1 MISEHAS
8 PLATLGGVDAGG
20 QNVHVA
26 ALSAALAD
34 EGHTVTVYTRRDDPA
49 LPARV
54 AFAPGVEVVHLDAGP
69 ARAVPKDE
77 LLPHMGELADGLL
90 ADWRTARPDVVHSHF
105 WMSGVAAL
113 DAAARLAASPAGAAA
128 APPVLHTFHALGS
141 VKRRHLGAEDT
152 SPAARAELEPGV
164 GRRADAVIAT
174 CSDEAAELVRAGVDA
189 ARITVIPCGVD
200 IEHFMP
206 RSDDGDGDA
215 ADADRPMRVMVVG
228 RLVPRKGVD
237 LAIEALGIL
246 ARRGRTDVELVVVGG
261 SGDAASGSDDPEAR
275 RLMDAARAAGVAD
288 RVRLHGRVSQ
298 ADMPAVMRTADV
310 VVCAPW
316 YEPFGIVPLEA
327 MASGVPVVASAV
339 GGLTDSVVDGVTGIL
354 VPPRDPAA
362 IADALGELLA
372 DPARQRALGRAG
384 RDRMEHGYAWSTVAA
399 RTAEAYRG
407 AIQAAA
413 PDDLPA
419 DPTVVDAHLDALGPV
434 LDDLRRHAPRLTAW
448 GREMA
453 DRMSH
458 GARLLAAGNGGSAAE
473 AQHLTSEL
481 VGRFDGDRRPFS
493 AIALHS
499 ESSAVTAIGND
510 YGFDEVFAR
519 QVHAHARSGDIVVL
533 LSTSGRS
540 ENLLRAAAAARA
552 AGATTWAMTG
562 PGPNPLVEACDE
574 SLALDGPSANVQE
587 AQLVAVH
594 AICRSFESRL
604 KANDRAAARASA
616 TASASAAT
624 LSASAAAS
632 VSGSTVSESAASVP
646 VTVAP
651 ASTTAEPAEVP
662 A

>member
-1 MISEHAS
+1 MRIAMISEHAS

-26 ALSAALAD
+26 ALSAALAG
-34 EGHTVTVYTRRDDPA
+34 EGHTVTVYTRRDDEA

-69 ARAVPKDE
+69 ARAVPKDD

-90 ADWRTARPDVVHSHF
+90 ADWRTNRPDVVHSHF

-113 DAAARLAASPAGAAA
+113 DAAARLASSPVGAAS

-152 SPAARAELEPGV
+152 SPAERAELEPGV
-164 GRRADAVIAT
+164 GRRADAVVAT

-200 IEHFMP
+200 IGHFTP
-206 RSDDGDGDA
+206 RAEEADDAGD
-215 ADADRPMRVMVVG
+215 DRPMRVMVVG

-246 ARRGRTDVELVVVGG
+246 ARRGRTDVELVIVGG
-261 SGDAASGSDDPEAR
+261 SGDAAGATEDAEAR

-372 DPARQRALGRAG
+372 DPARRLALGRAG

-399 RTAEAYRG
+399 RTADAYRA

-413 PDDLPA
+413 IDDLPD

-434 LDDLRRHAPRLTAW
+434 LAALRTHAPRLTAW
-448 GREMA
+448 GSEMA
-453 DRMSH
+453 DRLSH
-458 GARLLAAGNGGSAAE
+458 GARLIAAGNGGSAAE

-493 AIALHS
+493 AIALHA

-540 ENLLRAAAAARA
+540 VNLLRAAAAARA

-594 AICRSFESRL
+594 AICRAFESRL
-604 KANDRAAARASA
+604 QANDRAAARA
-616 TASASAAT
+616 TAPVDAAPASPG
-624 LSASAAAS
+624 SAAAAPA
-632 VSGSTVSESAASVP
+632 VAAAGPAAVP

-651 ASTTAEPAEVP
+651 ASTTAAPAEVP

>member
-1 MISEHAS
+1 MRIAMISEHAS

-34 EGHTVTVYTRRDDPA
+34 EGHTVTVYTRRDDA
-49 LPARV
+49 SLPARV

-90 ADWRTARPDVVHSHF
+90 ADWRTNRPDVVHSHF

-113 DAAARLAASPAGAAA
+113 DAAARLASSPVGAAA

-152 SPAARAELEPGV
+152 SPAERAELEPGV
-164 GRRADAVIAT
+164 GRRADAVVAT

-200 IEHFMP
+200 IEHFTPLEGSTP
-206 RSDDGDGDA
+206 RSDEPGDDA
-215 ADADRPMRVMVVG
+215 ADRPMRVMVVG

-237 LAIEALGIL
+237 LAITALGIL
-246 ARRGRTDVELVVVGG
+246 ADRGQEDVELVIVGG
-261 SGDAASGSDDPEAR
+261 SGDAASATEDAEAR

-372 DPARQRALGRAG
+372 DPARRRALGRAG
-384 RDRMEHGYAWSTVAA
+384 RDRMEHGYSWATVAA
-399 RTAEAYRG
+399 RTADAYRS
-407 AIQAAA
+407 AIQSAAI
-413 PDDLPA
+413 DDLPD

-434 LDDLRRHAPRLTAW
+434 LDALRTHAPRLTAW
-448 GREMA
+448 GNEMA
-453 DRMSH
+453 DRLSH
-458 GARLLAAGNGGSAAE
+458 GARLIAAGNGGSAAE

-540 ENLLRAAAAARA
+540 VNLLRAAAAARA

-574 SLALDGPSANVQE
+574 SIALDGPSANVQE

-604 KANDRAAARASA
+604 QANDRAAARASA
-616 TASASAAT
+616 TASP
-624 LSASAAAS
+624 
-632 VSGSTVSESAASVP
+632 GSAASVP

-651 ASTTAEPAEVP
+651 ATTTTAPAEVP

>member
-34 EGHTVTVYTRRDDPA
+34 EGHTVTVYTRRDDA
-49 LPARV
+49 SLPARV

-90 ADWRTARPDVVHSHF
+90 ADWRTNRPDVVHSHF

-113 DAAARLAASPAGAAA
+113 DAAARLASSPVGAAA

-152 SPAARAELEPGV
+152 SPAERAELEPGV
-164 GRRADAVIAT
+164 GRRADAVVAT

-200 IEHFMP
+200 IEHFTP
-206 RSDDGDGDA
+206 RSYADT
-215 ADADRPMRVMVVG
+215 DADTDAGSGAPMRVMVVG

-237 LAIEALGIL
+237 LAITALGIL
-246 ARRGRTDVELVVVGG
+246 ADRGQRDVELVIVGG
-261 SGDAASGSDDPEAR
+261 SGDAAGATEDAEAR

-298 ADMPAVMRTADV
+298 ADMPAVMRSADV

-362 IADALGELLA
+362 IADALGMLLA
-372 DPARQRALGRAG
+372 DPARRRALGRAG
-384 RDRMEHGYAWSTVAA
+384 RDRMEHGYSWATVAA
-399 RTAEAYRG
+399 RTADAYRS
-407 AIQAAA
+407 AIQSAAI
-413 PDDLPA
+413 DDLPD

-434 LDDLRRHAPRLTAW
+434 LDALRTHAPRLTAW
-448 GREMA
+448 GNEMA
-453 DRMSH
+453 DRLSH
-458 GARLLAAGNGGSAAE
+458 GARLIAAGNGGSAAE

-540 ENLLRAAAAARA
+540 ANLLRAAAAARA

-574 SLALDGPSANVQE
+574 SIALDGPSANVQE

-604 KANDRAAARASA
+604 QANDRAAARASA
-616 TASASAAT
+616 TASP
-624 LSASAAAS
+624 
-632 VSGSTVSESAASVP
+632 GSAASVP

-651 ASTTAEPAEVP
+651 ATTTTAPAEVP

>member
-1 MISEHAS
+1 MRIAMISEHAS

-34 EGHTVTVYTRRDDPA
+34 EGHTVTVYTRRDDEA

-90 ADWRTARPDVVHSHF
+90 ADWRTNRPDVVHSHF

-113 DAAARLAASPAGAAA
+113 DAAARLASSPVGAAS

-152 SPAARAELEPGV
+152 SPAERTHLEPGV

-200 IEHFMP
+200 IGHFTP
-206 RSDDGDGDA
+206 RADDA
-215 ADADRPMRVMVVG
+215 AGDDHALMRVMVVG

-237 LAIEALGIL
+237 LAITALGIL
-246 ARRGRTDVELVVVGG
+246 ADRGHRDVELVIVGG
-261 SGDAASGSDDPEAR
+261 SGDAASATEDAEAR

-362 IADALGELLA
+362 IADALGELRA
-372 DPARQRALGRAG
+372 DPARRRALGRAG
-384 RDRMEHGYAWSTVAA
+384 RDRMEHGYSWATVAA
-399 RTAEAYRG
+399 RTADAYR
-407 AIQAAA
+407 AMIQDAAV
-413 PDDLPA
+413 DELPA
-419 DPTVVDAHLDALGPV
+419 DPTVVDAHLDALAPV
-434 LDDLRRHAPRLTAW
+434 LQALRAHAPRLTAW
-448 GREMA
+448 GSEMA
-453 DRMSH
+453 DRLSH
-458 GARLLAAGNGGSAAE
+458 GARLIAAGNGGSAAE

-493 AIALHS
+493 AIALHA

-540 ENLLRAAAAARA
+540 VNLLKAAAAARA

-616 TASASAAT
+616 AADAAPAAPAAVTSAAP
-624 LSASAAAS
+624 APAPAAAE
-632 VSGSTVSESAASVP
+632 VSA
-646 VTVAP
+646 
-651 ASTTAEPAEVP
+651 
-662 A
+662 

>member
-1 MISEHAS
+1 MRIAMISEHAS

-26 ALSAALAD
+26 ALSAALAG
-34 EGHTVTVYTRRDDPA
+34 EGHTVTVYTRRDDEA

-69 ARAVPKDE
+69 ARAVPKDD

-90 ADWRTARPDVVHSHF
+90 ADWRTNRPDVVHSHF

-113 DAAARLAASPAGAAA
+113 DAAARLASSPVGAAS

-152 SPAARAELEPGV
+152 SPAERTHLEPGV

-200 IEHFMP
+200 IGHFTP
-206 RSDDGDGDA
+206 RADDA
-215 ADADRPMRVMVVG
+215 AGDDHAPMRVMVVG

-237 LAIEALGIL
+237 LAITALGIL
-246 ARRGRTDVELVVVGG
+246 ADRGHRDVELVIVGG
-261 SGDAASGSDDPEAR
+261 PGDAASATEDAEAR

-362 IADALGELLA
+362 IADALGQLRA
-372 DPARQRALGRAG
+372 DPARRRALGRAG
-384 RDRMEHGYAWSTVAA
+384 RDRMEHGYSWATVAA
-399 RTAEAYRG
+399 RTADAYR
-407 AIQAAA
+407 AVIQDAAV
-413 PDDLPA
+413 DELPA
-419 DPTVVDAHLDALGPV
+419 DPTVVDAHLDALAPV
-434 LDDLRRHAPRLTAW
+434 LQALRAHAPRLTAW
-448 GREMA
+448 GSEMA
-453 DRMSH
+453 DRLSH
-458 GARLLAAGNGGSAAE
+458 GARLIAAGNGGSAAE

-493 AIALHS
+493 AIALHA

-540 ENLLRAAAAARA
+540 VNLLKAAAAARA

-616 TASASAAT
+616 AAD
-624 LSASAAAS
+624 AAPAAPAAVAAA
-632 VSGSTVSESAASVP
+632 
-646 VTVAP
+646 AP
-651 ASTTAEPAEVP
+651 APAAAEVS

>member
-1 MISEHAS
+1 
-8 PLATLGGVDAGG
+8 
-20 QNVHVA
+20 
-26 ALSAALAD
+26 
-34 EGHTVTVYTRRDDPA
+34 
-49 LPARV
+49 
-54 AFAPGVEVVHLDAGP
+54 
-69 ARAVPKDE
+69 
-77 LLPHMGELADGLL
+77 
-90 ADWRTARPDVVHSHF
+90 
-105 WMSGVAAL
+105 
-113 DAAARLAASPAGAAA
+113 
-128 APPVLHTFHALGS
+128 
-141 VKRRHLGAEDT
+141 
-152 SPAARAELEPGV
+152 
-164 GRRADAVIAT
+164 
-174 CSDEAAELVRAGVDA
+174 
-189 ARITVIPCGVD
+189 
-200 IEHFMP
+200 
-206 RSDDGDGDA
+206 
-215 ADADRPMRVMVVG
+215 
-228 RLVPRKGVD
+228 
-237 LAIEALGIL
+237 
-246 ARRGRTDVELVVVGG
+246 
-261 SGDAASGSDDPEAR
+261 
-275 RLMDAARAAGVAD
+275 MDAARAAGVAD

-362 IADALGELLA
+362 IADALEGLLA
-372 DPARQRALGRAG
+372 DPARRRRLGRAG

-399 RTAEAYRG
+399 RTAEAYRA

-419 DPTVVDAHLDALGPV
+419 DPTVVDAHLDALAPV
-434 LDDLRRHAPRLTAW
+434 LADLRTRAPRLTKW

-540 ENLLRAAAAARA
+540 QNLLRAAAAARA

-574 SLALDGPSANVQE
+574 HIALDGPSANVQE

-604 KANDRAAARASA
+604 QANDRAAARASA
-616 TASASAAT
+616 APAPVSG
-624 LSASAAAS
+624 AAS
-632 VSGSTVSESAASVP
+632 ASVP

>member
-8 PLATLGGVDAGG
+8 PLATIGGVDAGG

-34 EGHTVTVYTRRDDPA
+34 EGHTVTVYTRRDDPG

-69 ARAVPKDE
+69 ARAVSKDD

-90 ADWRTARPDVVHSHF
+90 ADWRTNRPDVVHSHF
-105 WMSGVAAL
+105 WMSGIAAL
-113 DAAARLAASPAGAAA
+113 DAAARLASSPVGAAA

-152 SPAARAELEPGV
+152 SPAERAALEPGV

-200 IEHFMP
+200 VEHFTPLDGRAPLVGGTP
-206 RSDDGDGDA
+206 RSPDDDGA
-215 ADADRPMRVMVVG
+215 ASGPMRVMVIG

-246 ARRGRTDVELVVVGG
+246 DRRGRREIELVIVGG
-261 SGDAASGSDDPEAR
+261 SGDAASAGEDTEAR
-275 RLMDAARAAGVAD
+275 RLMEAARAAGVAD

-362 IADALGELLA
+362 IADALEALHA
-372 DPARQRALGRAG
+372 DPARRRRLGRAG
-384 RDRMEHGYAWSTVAA
+384 RDRMEHGYSWSTVAA
-399 RTAEAYRG
+399 RTADAYRS
-407 AIQAAA
+407 AIQDAAL
-413 PDDLPA
+413 DDLPA

-434 LDDLRRHAPRLTAW
+434 LDALRTHAPRLTAW
-448 GREMA
+448 GSEMA

-540 ENLLRAAAAARA
+540 VNLLKAAAAARA

-562 PGPNPLVEACDE
+562 PGPNPLVEACDDHI
-574 SLALDGPSANVQE
+574 ALDGPSANVQE

-604 KANDRAAARASA
+604 KANDRAAAVASA
-616 TASASAAT
+616 TADAAPASPG
-624 LSASAAAS
+624 SAAA
-632 VSGSTVSESAASVP
+632 GAST
-646 VTVAP
+646 AP
-651 ASTTAEPAEVP
+651 ATAEVP

>member
-1 MISEHAS
+1 MRIAMISEHAS
-8 PLATLGGVDAGG
+8 PLATIGGVDAGG

-34 EGHTVTVYTRRDDPA
+34 EGHTVTVYTRRDDPE

-69 ARAVPKDE
+69 ARAVPKDD

-90 ADWRTARPDVVHSHF
+90 ADWRTNRPDVVHSHF

-113 DAAARLAASPAGAAA
+113 DAAARLASSPVGAAA

-152 SPAARAELEPGV
+152 SPAERAALEPGV

-189 ARITVIPCGVD
+189 VRITVIPCGVD
-200 IEHFMP
+200 IEHFTP
-206 RSDDGDGDA
+206 RADDA
-215 ADADRPMRVMVVG
+215 AGDDHAPMRVMVVG

-237 LAIEALGIL
+237 LAITALGIL
-246 ARRGRTDVELVVVGG
+246 ADRGHRDVELVIVGG
-261 SGDAASGSDDPEAR
+261 SGDAASATEDAEAR

-362 IADALGELLA
+362 IADALGELRA
-372 DPARQRALGRAG
+372 DPARRRALGRAG
-384 RDRMEHGYAWSTVAA
+384 RDRMEHGYSWATVAA
-399 RTAEAYRG
+399 RTAEAYRS
-407 AIQAAA
+407 AIQDAAL
-413 PDDLPA
+413 DDLPA

-434 LDDLRRHAPRLTAW
+434 LDALRAHAPRLTAW
-448 GREMA
+448 GSEMA
-453 DRMSH
+453 DRLSH
-458 GARLLAAGNGGSAAE
+458 GARLIAAGNGGSAAE

-510 YGFDEVFAR
+510 YGFEEVFAR

-540 ENLLRAAAAARA
+540 VNLLKAAAAARA

-616 TASASAAT
+616 AADAAPAAPASVASAAP
-624 LSASAAAS
+624 APAAAP
-632 VSGSTVSESAASVP
+632 AA
-646 VTVAP
+646 
-651 ASTTAEPAEVP
+651 AEVS

>member
-1 MISEHAS
+1 MRIAMISEHAS
-8 PLATLGGVDAGG
+8 PLATIGGVDAGG

-34 EGHTVTVYTRRDDPA
+34 EGHTVTVYTRRDDPG

-69 ARAVPKDE
+69 ARAVPKDD

-90 ADWRTARPDVVHSHF
+90 ADWRTNRPDVVHSHF

-113 DAAARLAASPAGAAA
+113 DAAARLASSPVGAAA

-152 SPAARAELEPGV
+152 SPAERAALEPGV

-189 ARITVIPCGVD
+189 ACITVIPCGVD
-200 IEHFMP
+200 VEHFTPLDGGTP
-206 RSDDGDGDA
+206 RAPDEDGA
-215 ADADRPMRVMVVG
+215 ASGPMRVMVVG

-246 ARRGRTDVELVVVGG
+246 DRRGLRDVELVIVGG
-261 SGDAASGSDDPEAR
+261 SGDAASAGEDTEAR
-275 RLMDAARAAGVAD
+275 RLMEAARAAGVAD

-362 IADALGELLA
+362 IADALEALHA
-372 DPARQRALGRAG
+372 DPARRRRLGRAG
-384 RDRMEHGYAWSTVAA
+384 RDRMEHGYSWATVAA
-399 RTAEAYRG
+399 RTADAYRS
-407 AIQAAA
+407 AIQDAAL
-413 PDDLPA
+413 DDLPA

-434 LDDLRRHAPRLTAW
+434 LDALRTHAPRLTAW
-448 GREMA
+448 GSEMA

-493 AIALHS
+493 AIALHA

-540 ENLLRAAAAARA
+540 VNLLKAAAAARA

-562 PGPNPLVEACDE
+562 PGPNPLVEACDDHI
-574 SLALDGPSANVQE
+574 ALDGPSANVQE

-604 KANDRAAARASA
+604 KANDRAAAVASA
-616 TASASAAT
+616 TADAAPASPG
-624 LSASAAAS
+624 SAAA
-632 VSGSTVSESAASVP
+632 GAATGAP
-646 VTVAP
+646 AAPVAP
-651 ASTTAEPAEVP
+651 ATAEVP

>member
-1 MISEHAS
+1 MRIAMISEHAS

-34 EGHTVTVYTRRDDPA
+34 EGHTVTVYTRRDDEA

-90 ADWRTARPDVVHSHF
+90 ADWRTNRPDVVHSHF

-113 DAAARLAASPAGAAA
+113 DAAARLASSPVGAAS

-152 SPAARAELEPGV
+152 SPAERTHLEPGV

-200 IEHFMP
+200 IGHFTP
-206 RSDDGDGDA
+206 RADDA
-215 ADADRPMRVMVVG
+215 AGDDHAPMRVMVVG

-237 LAIEALGIL
+237 LAITALGIL
-246 ARRGRTDVELVVVGG
+246 ADRGHRDVELVIVGG
-261 SGDAASGSDDPEAR
+261 SGDAASATEDAEAR

-362 IADALGELLA
+362 IADALGQLRA
-372 DPARQRALGRAG
+372 DPARRRALGRAG
-384 RDRMEHGYAWSTVAA
+384 RDRMEHGYSWATVAA
-399 RTAEAYRG
+399 RTADAYR
-407 AIQAAA
+407 AVIQDAAV
-413 PDDLPA
+413 DELPA
-419 DPTVVDAHLDALGPV
+419 DPTVVDAHLDALAPV
-434 LDDLRRHAPRLTAW
+434 LQALRAHAPRLTAW
-448 GREMA
+448 GSEMA
-453 DRMSH
+453 DRLSH
-458 GARLLAAGNGGSAAE
+458 GARLIAAGNGGSAAE

-493 AIALHS
+493 AIALHA

-540 ENLLRAAAAARA
+540 VNLLKAAAAARA

-616 TASASAAT
+616 AAD
-624 LSASAAAS
+624 AAPAAPAAVAAA
-632 VSGSTVSESAASVP
+632 
-646 VTVAP
+646 AP
-651 ASTTAEPAEVP
+651 APAAAEVS